1 MPDPRPKNQ
10 GFKSYDVNGGI
21 PNIHTIYTPTAI
33 TRISSFNE
41 VSVDVRIA
49 SVPNNGLEIVYTQGI
64 EPPVWPMRN
73 IDFGDEDKPDQLD
86 DYGDLDNPGDSFIIG
101 DITAYGNEDE
111 SPNSVE
117 NTFIGL
123 DEYYNENDENYAIS
137 DINNRT
143 SANYRVYEF
152 GEEEV
157 DRSAEDEIEG
167 ELIYDY
173 GELISGS
180 DNREDM
186 IDPDYKSSDIGLYFD
201 YTKYA
206 SASKLANATN
216 TLETYGKER
225 ETELKDLNNTM
236 SIVKNEETATTY
248 VRGVIAKKLFSMG
261 YILSKFGEGEETYR
275 NNIVDYLERIYSRD
289 LFFWYN
295 EVDPFSWTDFGGNK
309 IRIGTEVEFS
319 DIDCED
325 MDITTDDIVRFMY
338 LFGNDD
344 EAGNSEEN
352 LPLGNYDFGDEDI
365 LAS

>member
-1 MPDPRPKNQ
+1 
-10 GFKSYDVNGGI
+10 
-21 PNIHTIYTPTAI
+21 
-33 TRISSFNE
+33 

-123 DEYYNENDENYAIS
+123 DEYYNENDEYYLDELYGDPGKYIMDYGDLDDIS
-137 DINNRT
+137 DMPVGPYQDSYGNEDIAPTSGENMGAGTDDYSSIDDDYSAILAYIDNRA
-143 SANYRVYEF
+143 SKNSRIYEF
-152 GEEEV
+152 GEEEI
-157 DRSAEDEIEG
+157 DRTAEDAIEG

-173 GELISGS
+173 GELISGT
-180 DNREDM
+180 DDKEDM
-186 IDPDYKSSDIGLYFD
+186 VDPDYKSSNIGLYFD

-206 SASKLANATN
+206 SANKLANATN
-216 TLETYGKER
+216 ALETYGKER
-225 ETELKDLNNTM
+225 EAELKALKNTM
-236 SIVKNEETATTY
+236 SIVQTEEAATNY
-248 VRGVIAKKLFSMG
+248 VRESIAKRLFSMG

-275 NNIVDYLERIYSRD
+275 NNLVDYMEGVYTKD

-295 EVDPFSWTDFGGNK
+295 EVDPFAWNDFEGNK
-309 IRIGTEVEFS
+309 IRTGS
-319 DIDCED
+319 
-325 MDITTDDIVRFMY
+325 
-338 LFGNDD
+338 
-344 EAGNSEEN
+344 
-352 LPLGNYDFGDEDI
+352 
-365 LAS
+365 